1 MKAGAAAVTFLQ
13 PESARLLPDR
23 HPSEAT
29 LGDMRIVGARFP
41 DRRAFKARGELRHRH
56 GLAERDI
63 GVRRL
68 GTTDFAVLPT
78 DLVLAGRFET
88 EQAADAIR
96 VIEQLGGEVL
106 VDRDEVQTE
115 FPTAANA
122 TDGPLAHR

>member
-1 MKAGAAAVTFLQ
+1 
-13 PESARLLPDR
+13 
-23 HPSEAT
+23 
-29 LGDMRIVGARFP
+29 MRIVGARFS
-41 DRRAFKARGELRHRH
+41 DRRAFKAREELRHRH

-68 GTTDFAVLPT
+68 GTTDYAVLPT

-106 VDRDEVQTE
+106 VNRDEAPTE
-115 FPTAANA
+115 FPTYANA
-122 TDGPLAHR
+122 TDGPLAHQGRELSR